1 MRRLLSISP
10 TPDTSPGPKFWSS
23 SRQGDQHPSNIS
35 QSCRVTCQGDH
46 GSGSRDHG
54 CGSWSRDYGCG
65 SRSRDYGCGSR
76 SRDQGAW
83 FRVMWSREATLCHV
97 IRVAFPGHVIRGITV
112 PEQIPGIQPDPLPS
126 FLFFNINNT
135 QKDMKMLNSK
145 NLAISSF
152 KTQILLAFK
161 NLNING

>member
-23 SRQGDQHPSNIS
+23 SRQGDQHPSNIN

-65 SRSRDYGCGSR
+65 SRSRDQGVWFRVMWSRGAVQGHLIRVHASR
-76 SRDQGAW
+76 SRDQGACL
-83 FRVMWSREATLCHV
+83 RVTLIREATLCHV
-97 IRVAFPGHVIRGITV
+97 IRAAFPGHVIRGITV
-112 PEQIPGIQPDPLPS
+112 PEQIPGIQPDPLPI
-126 FLFFNINNT
+126 FLY
-135 QKDMKMLNSK
+135 
-145 NLAISSF
+145 
-152 KTQILLAFK
+152 
-161 NLNING
+161 